1 VDQETTGEV
10 CCIYLAPTHWRKG
23 LGTLLCQFAEE
34 TLRARGHRAV
44 VLWVFAGNARG
55 RCFYRAMS
63 YVPDGATK
71 VLDVGAPLETVR
83 YRRELLD
90 STSRGEAHGV
100 VCAGS

>member
-1 VDQETTGEV
+1 
-10 CCIYLAPTHWRKG
+10 
-23 LGTLLCQFAEE
+23 
-34 TLRARGHRAV
+34 
-44 VLWVFAGNARG
+44 
-55 RCFYRAMS
+55 MS